1 MKVATD
7 KIKEPNKPESD
18 LNSEPRNTEKIEDI
32 RQDVANP
39 QTLASTKLAEISE
52 DLHSEA
58 GRNHDDQEAKDT
70 SPDLPDSIK
79 KIISKTNKTPAEK
92 AMM

>member
-7 KIKEPNKPESD
+7 KIKEPNKPESE

-32 RQDVANP
+32 RQDVADP
-39 QTLASTKLAEISE
+39 QTLASTRLAKVSV

-58 GRNHDDQEAKDT
+58 ERNHDD
-70 SPDLPDSIK
+70 
-79 KIISKTNKTPAEK
+79 
-92 AMM
+92 